1 MAAKQDKQQDG
12 AADAR
17 KRRVAEQLRRNLMLR
32 KAQSRSRA
40 AAEKDGETGAGD
52 DPKAGRER

>member
-1 MAAKQDKQQDG
+1 MSAKQDKQQGG
-12 AADAR
+12 ASTAR
-17 KRRVAEQLRRNLMLR
+17 KQRAAEQLRRNLMLR

>member
-1 MAAKQDKQQDG
+1 MSAKQDKQQGG
-12 AADAR
+12 AGDAR
-17 KRRVAEQLRRNLMLR
+17 KQRVAEQLRRNLMLR

>member
-1 MAAKQDKQQDG
+1 MPVKQDKQQGG

-17 KRRVAEQLRRNLMLR
+17 KQRAAEQLRRNLMLR

-40 AAEKDGETGAGD
+40 AAVKDGETGAGD
-52 DPKAGRER
+52 DPQAGRER